1 MDEKFRQ
8 SLEQLHTELE
18 QTQPMDPETRQ
29 LLEHLMKDIQS
40 ALQDSTGSQHRYT
53 ALSQRLTD
61 SVKRLEESH
70 PNLVLSIGQVL
81 DHLANV

>member
-8 SLEQLHTELE
+8 SLEQLHAELE

-40 ALQDSTGSQHRYT
+40 ALQDPTASPHRYS

-61 SVKRLEESH
+61 AVKRLEESH
-70 PNLVLSIGQVL
+70 PNLVMSIGQVL